1 MNGGEPPPEIKPFTA
16 LWDTGATMSV
26 ITQKVIDACG
36 LRPTGSINVSN
47 VENIV
52 QTDTFLVNIWLPNK
66 VVMTGIPVSKG
77 KLPGSEAD
85 VLVGMDI
92 INKGDFAV
100 TNWNGRTKF
109 SFRIPSKAD
118 IDFVEEANKE
128 HAELERRIRSRAK
141 SQANNRAQSKK
152 RRGSKNNKKRSRR
165 RNQR

>member
-1 MNGGEPPPEIKPFTA
+1 MNSSEPQPEIKPFTA

-36 LRPTGSINVSN
+36 LKPTGSINVSN

-52 QTDTFLVNIWLPNK
+52 QTDTFLVNFWLPNK
-66 VVMTGIPVSKG
+66 VVMMGIPVSKG

-100 TNWNGRTKF
+100 TNWGSRTKF
-109 SFRIPSKAD
+109 SFRIPSRAD
-118 IDFVEEANKE
+118 IDFVKE
-128 HAELERRIRSRAK
+128 DDDEQAERQRIVRSRAK
-141 SQANNRAQSKK
+141 SAANNRAQSDK
-152 RRGSKNNKKRSRR
+152 RRRAKNSAKRSRGR
-165 RNQR
+165 KQ